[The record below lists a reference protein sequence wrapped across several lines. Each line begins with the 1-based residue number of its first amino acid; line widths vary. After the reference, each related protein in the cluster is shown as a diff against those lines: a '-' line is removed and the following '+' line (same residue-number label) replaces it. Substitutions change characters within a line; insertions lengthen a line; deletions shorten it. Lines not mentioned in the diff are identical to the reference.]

1 MSEPLRVAVASYG
14 PEQFRLLH
22 TVCEDAGH
30 ILVGYLVSRAL
41 RSRGRSEPGDVDAV
55 SRILESLPPGMDL
68 LLPGTGRGVAQA
80 LAGYRSDLM
89 VVFGFNWRL
98 PPEVLA
104 LPRLGVLNVHPS
116 ALPRYR
122 GPAPLLWAIRN
133 GDPTFGMT
141 IHRMDDGLDTGPIL
155 AQRDDV
161 PLPDDATPETL
172 WEQTCPVVAEL
183 LQVALG
189 RRGRS
194 WYTAGRGAGVLRGIR
209 TARLADGRL
218 DRQATQNPS
227 PDPGAAVHDQR
238 HGAGV
243 GGQGRPGSGAS
254 DQSGLRGRDTGG
266 LRRRASVG
274 HVVGAGGGP
283 TRAVMSSASV
293 AARRSGKATSRTSA
307 SDR

>member
-1 MSEPLRVAVASYG
+1 
-14 PEQFRLLH
+14 
-22 TVCEDAGH
+22 
-30 ILVGYLVSRAL
+30 
-41 RSRGRSEPGDVDAV
+41 VDAV

-189 RRGRS
+189 RVAVGDPGIPQDEARAS
-194 WYTAGRGAGVLRGIR
+194 YAGFAPQDWQTVDWTDKRRRIHHQIRVLRYMSNGTGPVLEVKGARVVVRATSLDSADGIR
-209 TARLADGRL
+209 VDCGDGPLWVTSWEPVADPPVR
-218 DRQATQNPS
+218 
-227 PDPGAAVHDQR
+227 
-238 HGAGV
+238 
-243 GGQGRPGSGAS
+243 
-254 DQSGLRGRDTGG
+254 
-266 LRRRASVG
+266 
-274 HVVGAGGGP
+274 
-283 TRAVMSSASV
+283 
-293 AARRSGKATSRTSA
+293 
-307 SDR
+307 